1 MGRITVD
8 IRRGDITKA
17 KAAAIVNAAN
27 SGATM
32 GGGVARAIRR
42 AGGRLVEDEA
52 VAQAPIP
59 VGMAVATTAGHLPH
73 RYVIH
78 AATMRRPRQRIPHEN
93 VAAATRA
100 AVETAASAA
109 RASPCQAL
117 APAPARCPALLPRAR
132 CCASSTPS
140 DPPRSAT
147 SSSSTSTPAWSTPG
161 GRRAQ
166 ATTEGHTTIAAEAN
180 AAARAPA
187 HPLEDAIPAEPRA
200 AETHAGKAHQHRPGA
215 PSNAPIEEPTG

>member
-100 AVETAASAA
+100 AVETADRLGCESLAMPGLGTRTGKVPCPAAA
-109 RASPCQAL
+109 REMLRVIDSFRSSTLRHVILNDLDTRMVDAWRKARTGDNGGTHHNRGRGERRG
-117 APAPARCPALLPRAR
+117 ARTRAPARRR
-132 CCASSTPS
+132 H
-140 DPPRSAT
+140 
-147 SSSSTSTPAWSTPG
+147 PG
-161 GRRAQ
+161 
-166 ATTEGHTTIAAEAN
+166 
-180 AAARAPA
+180 RAP
-187 HPLEDAIPAEPRA
+187 R
-200 AETHAGKAHQHRPGA
+200 G
-215 PSNAPIEEPTG
+215 